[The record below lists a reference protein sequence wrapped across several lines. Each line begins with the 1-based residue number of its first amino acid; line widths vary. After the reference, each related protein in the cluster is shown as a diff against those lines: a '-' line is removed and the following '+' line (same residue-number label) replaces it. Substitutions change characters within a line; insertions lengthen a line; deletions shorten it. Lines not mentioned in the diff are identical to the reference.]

1 MRKQDHATETMPL
14 FPPNRFTVTAEL
26 NPPKSADLAPLL
38 AKAEALRGV
47 VDAFNL
53 TDSHTARMS
62 MAPIAAAR
70 LLLDRGLRPI
80 LQLTCRDRNRI
91 ALQADAL
98 AAAALGVRAILAM
111 TGDHPR
117 GGDHPDAKP
126 VFDIDSTALLRGL
139 DALRRGSDMS
149 GATLSG
155 APDLLLGAV
164 VNPGA
169 PDLDAELRRMQEKID
184 AGARFFQTQ
193 AVYDPAAFERFIR
206 HAEGCGAS
214 ILAGCIPLKSAN
226 MARNLNANVPGISV
240 PDALIREMDAAQDRR
255 AASAAIAA
263 RVIREIRPMCQGVHI
278 MAIGWESLIPEIIS
292 RSER

>member
-1 MRKQDHATETMPL
+1 MP
-14 FPPNRFTVTAEL
+14 FFTPNRFAVTAEL
-26 NPPKSADLAPLL
+26 NPPKGADLAPLL
-38 AKAEALRGV
+38 AKAEALRGI

-70 LLLDRGLRPI
+70 LLLDRGLQPI

-98 AAAALGVRAILAM
+98 AADALGVRAILTM

-139 DALRRGSDMS
+139 DALRRGNDMS
-149 GATLSG
+149 GAALSG

-206 HAEGCGAS
+206 RAEGCGAH

>member
-1 MRKQDHATETMPL
+1 MPL
-14 FPPNRFTVTAEL
+14 TFTPNRFAVTAEL
-26 NPPKSADLAPLL
+26 NPPKGADLAPLL
-38 AKAEALRGV
+38 AKAEALRGI

-70 LLLDRGLRPI
+70 LLSERGLQPI

-98 AAAALGVRAILAM
+98 AAAALGVRAILTM

-126 VFDIDSTALLRGL
+126 VFDIDSTALLRAL
-139 DALRRGSDMS
+139 DALRRGGDMS
-149 GATLSG
+149 GAALSG

-193 AVYDPAAFERFIR
+193 AIYDPAAFERFIR
-206 HAEGCGAS
+206 RTEGCGAA